1 MLSGFEYKTTAKLSE
16 KKKRK
21 KKHVPEVSRFEVLGR
36 KVSKKKKSQLERVK
50 RGQIEVIPIGFESDR
65 LAALCKKNG
74 SESCWEIAKQCQADC
89 SNQLGSSR
97 AARRRFLHSSVPEF
111 LDTEQV
117 QPRRPHTLLIPPKR
131 CSVSMVLVEIYAAL
145 AHLFLFGC
153 SKYSDH
159 CKHEFHLLFAA

>member
-1 MLSGFEYKTTAKLSE
+1 MSRLEIWGGKYQ
-16 KKKRK
+16 KKKI
-21 KKHVPEVSRFEVLGR
+21 
-36 KVSKKKKSQLERVK
+36 SQLECVQ
-50 RGQIEVIPIGFESDR
+50 RGQIELIQIGFESDR
-65 LAALCKKNG
+65 LAALCTKNG
-74 SESCWEIAKQCQADC
+74 SESCWKIAKQCQADC

-97 AARRRFLHSSVPEF
+97 AARWRFLRSSVTEF

-117 QPRRPHTLLIPPKR
+117 QPRCPYTLLIPPKR

-145 AHLFLFGC
+145 AHLFFFGC